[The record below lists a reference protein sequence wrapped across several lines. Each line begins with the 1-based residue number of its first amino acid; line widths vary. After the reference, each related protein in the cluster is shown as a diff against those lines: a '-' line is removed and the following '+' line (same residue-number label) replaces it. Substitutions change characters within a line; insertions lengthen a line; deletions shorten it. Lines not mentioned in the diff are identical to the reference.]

1 MGSWK
6 QDYDLWGGTMTNH
19 YVDPTV
25 NPLNVIL
32 DRLIEN
38 DIFYYIEV
46 REDLIIALNTDD
58 TELIEYSLNNNP
70 NLVPV

>member
-1 MGSWK
+1 
-6 QDYDLWGGTMTNH
+6 MTNH

-32 DRLIEN
+32 DRLVEN

-46 REDLIIALNTDD
+46 KEDLVIALNTDD
-58 TELIEYSLNNNP
+58 SELIAYSLNNNP
-70 NLVPV
+70 DLIPD

>member
-1 MGSWK
+1 
-6 QDYDLWGGTMTNH
+6 MTNH

-25 NPLNVIL
+25 NQLNVIL

-46 REDLIIALNTDD
+46 RENLIIAVNTDD
-58 TELIEYSLNNNP
+58 TELLAYCTANNP
-70 NLVPV
+70 NLMHSD

>member
-1 MGSWK
+1 
-6 QDYDLWGGTMTNH
+6 MTNH

-46 REDLIIALNTDD
+46 REDLVIALNTDD

-70 NLVPV
+70 NLVHD

>member
-1 MGSWK
+1 
-6 QDYDLWGGTMTNH
+6 MTNH

-70 NLVPV
+70 DLIPV